1 MTRKHFIEIAKAI
14 KFNTIYSNNSTR
26 RIIKKDALI
35 NDLCV
40 VFKQLNPLFNAQLF
54 KDACNNNN

>member
-1 MTRKHFIEIAKAI
+1 MTRKHFKAIAKAI
-14 KFNTIYSNNSTR
+14 NYNSIYSNNSSR

-35 NDLCV
+35 DELCV
-40 VFKQLNPLFNAQLF
+40 VFKQLNNRFDSNKF

>member
-40 VFKQLNPLFNAQLF
+40 VFKQLNPLFDYNKF
-54 KDACNNNN
+54 EEACNK